1 MPVTGIESI
10 LCKDFSHFEPV
21 LFHNNPVVVDGGD
34 FAEFFTRGPLLSNV
48 WGGEYLSLAVSL
60 TKQLE
65 DLRNCAIDPLFIFS
79 AGTERK
85 GKQLEFQIIG
95 ARKRLICL
103 QHLKKLEVNGYINQ
117 LLPVLVNSLLVDL
130 LDANG
135 VSHLCSPF
143 GVHRSCA
150 SLANNMRCALLAS
163 AHEYFLL
170 CADLPNRNYTG
181 FDYVPIQY
189 IKFTPIRL
197 PDGGR
202 PSVAGTEHGCAS
214 YTASPMLNPPTFALP
229 AHKFLPEFTSL
240 RKVAPAYRPAM
251 FLLLGS
257 DSMPRVRLPKSLQIL
272 LHKEAGS
279 DYKTRRWNTIISWLS
294 QFAPGSFQPIDQIIA
309 CYPPDEKQP
318 WLRSFIESILDYVP
332 DPVIG
337 RRLSSFLLE
346 APRSNQPN
354 TRDQA
359 LLSPSCPDNEKD
371 QLLDDSM
378 DGKTFISKV
387 FQGYG
392 TTKLRRLD
400 FTSSWPANLV
410 RTFHQSQFA
419 SYLFVP
425 LYCPGGVVLPTVVEN
440 PSVSASVWDAA
451 LPLRALFYRLLSGLE
466 HQLGCPEKLLGLK
479 PGATEY
485 ARHGTSIVRYSIPV
499 DPFFL
504 DSKTDS
510 TDELLATVLEL
521 PTFDGGTNLGPLF
534 SLSLSLSLWHRWQIS
549 NGKTTPSPPEESPLL
564 LAVVL
569 CAVANSINCS
579 NTFDVELVKYYGSV
593 LGLAENMLN
602 AIDGKTVNVT
612 QSAKHVLPVTFRL
625 DYVHEY
631 NCIQIIYACFKS
643 VVVLLD
649 QLVPTE
655 RRSKCFRFSPP
666 WKVFPS
672 GRLVHW
678 LAACIANRDPLM
690 RLHCALGFWLPRLVR
705 VHNQTATAATLLQR
719 GISLFTLFM
728 NKTRAI
734 VEQLSPAAPLGY
746 VKQNVPL
753 FELDTF
759 KPIEMEDGAVVIDG
773 DSMDSLEYVE
783 PFSSPVLRATSTS
796 PQMSPQPPS
805 QPDCENTS
813 RNAFVSQLQKQA
825 HAKHLGLGNTSL
837 QELGSHSNRKPP
849 GDLRKRNRQQTGY
862 ADRLRQRLLSNRDE
876 PKTNYTTGGY
886 YACRAITVVF
896 IHPVFLSYSM
906 ISWLV
911 MYLSTSYSMNKALF
925 TAF

>member
-1 MPVTGIESI
+1 MPITGIESI
-10 LCKDFSHFEPV
+10 LCRDLSHFEPV

-34 FAEFFTRGPLLSNV
+34 FAEFSTRGPLLSNV

-79 AGTERK
+79 AETERR
-85 GKQLEFQIIG
+85 GKQLEFQLIG
-95 ARKRLICL
+95 ARRRLICL

-150 SLANNMRCALLAS
+150 SLANKMRCALLAS

-189 IKFTPIRL
+189 IKFTPICLQDCR
-197 PDGGR
+197 R
-202 PSVAGTEHGCAS
+202 PSVTATQHRRAS
-214 YTASPMLNPPTFALP
+214 YTASPLLTSPTFALP
-229 AHKFLPEFTSL
+229 VHKFLPEFTSL

-257 DSMPRVRLPKSLQIL
+257 DAMPRIRLPKPLQIL

-279 DYKTRRWNTIISWLS
+279 DYKTRRWNAIISWLS
-294 QFAPGSFQPIDQIIA
+294 QFAPGSVQPIDQIIA
-309 CYPPDEKQP
+309 SYPPDEKQP
-318 WLRSFIESILDYVP
+318 LLRSFIECLLDYLP
-332 DPVIG
+332 DPIIG

-354 TRDQA
+354 TQDQA
-359 LLSPSCPDNEKD
+359 LLDPSCSDIEQD

-378 DGKTFISKV
+378 DGKTFIRKL
-387 FQGYG
+387 FQGCG

-440 PSVSASVWDAA
+440 PSISASVWDAA
-451 LPLRALFYRLLSGLE
+451 LPLRTLFYRLLSGLE
-466 HQLGCPEKLLGLK
+466 HQLGYPEKLLGLK
-479 PGATEY
+479 PSATEY
-485 ARHGTSIVRYSIPV
+485 ARHGTSIVRYSISV

-521 PTFDGGTNLGPLF
+521 PKLDGGTNLGSLF
-534 SLSLSLSLWHRWQIS
+534 SLSLSLSLWHRWHIS
-549 NGKTTPSPPEESPLL
+549 NDETTPSSPNESPLL

-579 NTFDVELVKYYGSV
+579 DTFDAELVKHYGSI
-593 LGLAENMLN
+593 LGFAEHMLSAN
-602 AIDGKTVNVT
+602 DGKAANVT

-631 NCIQIIYACFKS
+631 NSIQIIYTCFKS

-655 RRSKCFRFSPP
+655 RRSKYFHFSPP

-678 LAACIANRDPLM
+678 LAACIANQEPPV
-690 RLHCALGFWLPRLVR
+690 RLHCASGFWLPRLIR
-705 VHNQTATAATLLQR
+705 VHHQTATAATLLQR

-728 NKTRAI
+728 NKTCAI
-734 VEQLSPAAPLGY
+734 VEQLSPVAPLGY
-746 VKQNVPL
+746 VKQNVPT
-753 FELDTF
+753 FDLDTF
-759 KPIEMEDGAVVIDG
+759 KRMEMEDGVVVTDG
-773 DSMDSLEYVE
+773 DSVDPLEYVE

-796 PQMSPQPPS
+796 PQMSPQPSSHPN
-805 QPDCENTS
+805 CEDTS
-813 RNAFVSQLQKQA
+813 RTASVSQQQRQA
-825 HAKHLGLGNTSL
+825 HAKHLGNVNTSL
-837 QELGSHSNRKPP
+837 QELGIHSNRKPP
-849 GDLRKRNRQQTGY
+849 GNLWKGGRQQTGY
-862 ADRLRQRLLSNRDE
+862 ADRLRQRLLSNQKE
-876 PKTNYTTGGY
+876 SK
-886 YACRAITVVF
+886 
-896 IHPVFLSYSM
+896 
-906 ISWLV
+906 
-911 MYLSTSYSMNKALF
+911 
-925 TAF
+925 